1 MNLSVIILNW
11 NAREWLERSVGSAL
25 AQDIGARTFEV
36 ILVDNASTDGSV
48 QFAQDSFPQLTIIAL
63 DENLGFAAGNNVGMA
78 AARGDVVLL
87 LNPDTISHPGAFA
100 AILDFME
107 AHPACGIAGPKLL
120 NKDGTLQYSCR
131 HFARLE
137 AGFFRNTPL
146 GRLFPR
152 NRATRD
158 YLMKDAPHDEPM
170 VVDWVSGAAMA
181 IRREVID
188 AVGTLDE
195 EFYMYVED
203 VDLCYRAKQ
212 AGWQTWYAPAGV
224 ITHAIAQSSDK
235 NPRPMII
242 AFHKSM
248 FRFFRKHYLGTLY
261 PGWLTP
267 IVAVG
272 LTVRVGLVIA
282 LGYWKDLTGKGPEK
296 ASIPPEQQEDRK

>member
-1 MNLSVIILNW
+1 MNLSVIVLNW
-11 NAREWLERSVGSAL
+11 NAKEWLERSIGSAL
-25 AQDIGARTFEV
+25 SQDIGARTFEV

-48 QFAQDSFPQLTIIAL
+48 QYAQELYPQITILAL
-63 DENLGFAAGNNVGMA
+63 DDNLGFAAGNNVGIA
-78 AARGDVVLL
+78 ASRGDVLLL
-87 LNPDTISHPGAFA
+87 LNPDTITHPGAFA
-100 AILDFME
+100 ALLDFME
-107 AHPACGIAGPKLL
+107 SQPRCGVAGPKLL
-120 NKDGTLQYSCR
+120 NRDGTLQYSCR
-131 HFARLE
+131 HFATLE

-146 GRLFPR
+146 GRLFPQ

-158 YLMKDAPHDEPM
+158 YLMKDVSHDEPM
-170 VVDWVSGAAMA
+170 LVDWVSGAAMA
-181 IRREVID
+181 IKREVID

-195 EFYMYVED
+195 DFFMYVED

-212 AGWQTWYAPAGV
+212 AGWQTWYAPSGV

-272 LTVRVGLVIA
+272 LAVRVGLVIA
-282 LGYWKDLTGKGPEK
+282 LGYWKDFTGRGPK
-296 ASIPPEQQEDRK
+296 QLQPPSSPQ

>member
-11 NAREWLERSVGSAL
+11 NAKEWLERSIGSAL
-25 AQDIGARTFEV
+25 GQDVGVRSFEV
-36 ILVDNASTDGSV
+36 ILVDNASSDGSV
-48 QFAQDSFPQLTIIAL
+48 QFAQELFPQITILAL
-63 DENLGFAAGNNVGMA
+63 DDNLGFAAGNNVGIA
-78 AARGDVVLL
+78 ASRGGVVLL

-100 AILDFME
+100 GILDFME
-107 AHPACGIAGPKLL
+107 THPECGIAGPKLL
-120 NKDGTLQYSCR
+120 NRDGSLQYSCR
-131 HFARLE
+131 HFATLE

-146 GRLFPR
+146 DRLFPK

-158 YLMKDAPHDEPM
+158 YLMKDSSHDEPM
-170 VVDWVSGAAMA
+170 IVDWVSGAAMA

-195 EFYMYVED
+195 NFFMYVED

-212 AGWQTWYAPAGV
+212 ADWQTWYAPYGV

-235 NPRPMII
+235 NPRPMTI

-261 PGWLTP
+261 PRWLTP
-267 IVAVG
+267 IVAAG
-272 LTVRVGLVIA
+272 LAVRVVLVIA
-282 LGYWKDLTGKGPEK
+282 LGHWKDFTGQNPT
-296 ASIPPEQQEDRK
+296 